1 MSRAEACVLLI
12 GPRPTAV
19 PEFLGGGSEKLE
31 DATVPISG
39 AQGGG

>member
-1 MSRAEACVLLI
+1 MSRAEACFLLI
-12 GPRPTAV
+12 GPRATAV
-19 PEFLGGGSEKLE
+19 PEYLGGGSEKLE